1 MWSDYKVKTGNSSY
15 LPIFWLTAKPV
26 LSTCAGNN
34 LYVRL
39 RLGCIDF
46 HHTVLCCGSFFC
58 MKSDI
63 LGLCRMSRHY
73 LQEALQLF
81 PNKNKTLTEA
91 SRCKVSIFCRNPSPW
106 DDKNT
111 QGIVICRQDRQK
123 SCVSLKEEL
132 LCSGDCQIKVTQWQN
147 AMQHLGQ

>member
-46 HHTVLCCGSFFC
+46 HHTVLCCGSFFVWKVISWAC
-58 MKSDI
+58 VECRGIIFRKLFSCSPTKTKHLVKH
-63 LGLCRMSRHY
+63 LGARWVFSAGIPVPEMI
-73 LQEALQLF
+73 
-81 PNKNKTLTEA
+81 KTHRLL
-91 SRCKVSIFCRNPSPW
+91 
-106 DDKNT
+106 
-111 QGIVICRQDRQK
+111 VICRQDRQK